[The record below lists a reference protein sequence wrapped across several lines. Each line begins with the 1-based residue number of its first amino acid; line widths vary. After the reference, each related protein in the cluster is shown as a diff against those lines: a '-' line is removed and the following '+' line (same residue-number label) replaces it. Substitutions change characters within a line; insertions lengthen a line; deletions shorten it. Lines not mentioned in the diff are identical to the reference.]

1 MVWSVRNVVTSGLL
15 QTLAGAGLDVR
26 LLVAAAPGSGDA
38 EAREAMRAAGGV
50 EELRRPQA
58 RELRGRSVLQAVR
71 ASCFARVRAIGSYGL
86 YSRWFRR
93 NDRGWQKLRSGL
105 VELSGRVAASAGLDS
120 RLSRAAEGAYRR
132 SHDLGA
138 VHAHLDALELDALW
152 STVCV
157 SALEYPYVLAARQR
171 GLPVVTSV
179 LSFDNLTSRGE
190 IPPFDRYLV
199 WNARMRAQLCRL
211 YPDIPEE
218 AVVETGT
225 PQFDF
230 HVRPE
235 FRPDRAATLQRLGLP
250 PSSRYLLYAAS
261 HVSLTPEEP
270 ELVAA
275 ILRRREQEPALRDQ
289 WAVIRLHP
297 LDDGSRW
304 SALTQAHPK
313 SVLARA
319 WSRETA
325 ADGWTY
331 PTRADLAAL
340 VGTILH
346 SDACLNVASTMAL
359 DAALLDRPAIGIDL
373 SAEPA
378 APRGI
383 LYAEYG
389 ADHYRP
395 LTESGGI
402 RVARSFAE
410 IVAALREA
418 VETPQ
423 ARREAR
429 ARMVASE
436 IGRAD
441 GHAGD
446 RVAAQIEGFVR
457 GAQGARYR
465 KAG

>member
-1 MVWSVRNVVTSGLL
+1 VTSGLL
-15 QTLAGAGLDVR
+15 EKLAGAGLDVR
-26 LLVAAAPGSGDA
+26 LLVAAAPGPAEG
-38 EAREAMRAAGGV
+38 EARETMRAARGV
-50 EELRRPQA
+50 EELRRPAA
-58 RELRGRSVLQAVR
+58 RDLRGRSVLEAVR
-71 ASCFARVRAIGSYGL
+71 SSCFARARSIGSYAL
-86 YSRWFRR
+86 YRRWFRR
-93 NDRGWQKLRSGL
+93 NDRGWRRLRSGL
-105 VELSGRVAASAGLDS
+105 VELSGRVAASAGLDAQ
-120 RLSRAAEGAYRR
+120 LSRAAESAYRR
-132 SHDLGA
+132 SHDLGS
-138 VHAHLDALELDALW
+138 VHAHLEALELDALW

-157 SALEYPYVLAARQR
+157 SVLEYPYVLAARER
-171 GLPVVTSV
+171 GIPLVTSV

-190 IPPFDRYLV
+190 IPSFDRYLV
-199 WNARMRAQLCRL
+199 WNARMADQLRRL

-230 HVRPE
+230 HLRPE
-235 FRPDRAATLQRLGLP
+235 FRPDRASTLARLGLP
-250 PSSRYLLYAAS
+250 ASARYLLYAAS
-261 HVSLTPEEP
+261 HTSLTPEEP

-275 ILRRREQEPALRDQ
+275 ILRRRAEDPALRDQ

-304 SALTQAHPK
+304 AALTQANPR

-319 WSRETA
+319 WSRPTA

-331 PTRADLAAL
+331 PTRSDLETL

-359 DAALLDRPAIGIDL
+359 DAALLDRPVIGIDL
-373 SAEPA
+373 SREPA

-383 LYAEYG
+383 LYEEYG

-402 RVARSFAE
+402 FVARSFAE

-418 VETPQ
+418 AETPE

-441 GHAGD
+441 GHATE
-446 RVAAQIEGFVR
+446 RVATEIERFVR
-457 GAQGARYR
+457 TAHGARYR